1 MTSNGLRLGTIGM
14 DIGVL
19 APEYVIEGVHSLGF
33 DTTLRLQA
41 GAGTVGSGEYCGVTT
56 GLGIGLAQLY
66 GAGQSGTRD
75 WRFL

>member
-1 MTSNGLRLGTIGM
+1 M
-14 DIGVL
+14 DFDVL

-33 DTTLRLQA
+33 DTTLRLRA

-56 GLGIGLAQLY
+56 GLGIGLLVLVAQLY

-75 WRFL
+75 WCFL